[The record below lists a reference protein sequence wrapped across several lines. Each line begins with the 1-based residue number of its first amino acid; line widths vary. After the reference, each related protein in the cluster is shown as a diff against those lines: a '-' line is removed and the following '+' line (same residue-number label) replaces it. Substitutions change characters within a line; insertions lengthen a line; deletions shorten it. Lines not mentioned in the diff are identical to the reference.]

1 MSSAYLLLSH
11 GSRDRRPEIAMQQL
25 AKLVCN
31 KLPQNHN
38 PLNNEHLVGI
48 AALEMS
54 PQPLHEQIQQFA
66 KSAFGDAW
74 VGLRQSGVSQNQNRL
89 KIVPLFLLPG
99 VHVMSDIPAEVALAQ
114 QALGQDIM
122 IELQPYLGSHPNLEK
137 LLAKQIA
144 VIKAQAW
151 ILLAHGSR
159 RPGSQE
165 SVEAMA
171 ASLGSV
177 AAYWASPPSLESRVK
192 ELVAAG
198 YREIAILPYFLFAGG
213 ITDAIAAS
221 IEELKLQF
229 SAVNFQLTQPLGASA
244 ELAEL
249 IWDLIDR

>member
-1 MSSAYLLLSH
+1 MSSAYLLVSH
-11 GSRDRRPEIAMQQL
+11 GSRDRRPEIAMHQL

-31 KLPQNHN
+31 KLPNS
-38 PLNNEHLVGI
+38 EHLVGV

-54 PQPLHEQIQQFA
+54 SQPLHEQIQQFV
-66 KSAFGDAW
+66 KSAFCD
-74 VGLRQSGVSQNQNRL
+74 RGVSQNENRL

-99 VHVMSDIPAEVALAQ
+99 VHVMTDIPAEVALAQ
-114 QALGQDIM
+114 QAIGEDIM
-122 IELQPYLGSHPNLEK
+122 IELQPYLGSHPDLEK
-137 LLAKQIA
+137 LLAKQITT
-144 VIKAQAW
+144 IKTEAL

-165 SVEAMA
+165 TVEAMA
-171 ASLGSV
+171 TSLGAV
-177 AAYWASPPSLESRVK
+177 AAYWAGPPSLESRVK

-198 YREIAILPYFLFAGG
+198 YKEIAILPYFLFAGG

-229 SAVNFQLTQPLGASA
+229 SAVNFQLAKPLGASA

-249 IWDLIDR
+249 IWDLTDR

>member
-11 GSRDRRPEIAMQQL
+11 GSRDRRPETAMQQL
-25 AKLVCN
+25 ARLVCH
-31 KLPQNHN
+31 KLPKNS
-38 PLNNEHLVGI
+38 EHLVGI

-54 PQPLHEQIQQFA
+54 SQPLHEQIQQFA
-66 KSAFGDAW
+66 KSVFG
-74 VGLRQSGVSQNQNRL
+74 GRNRSQNVNRL

-114 QALGQDIM
+114 QATGEDII
-122 IELQPYLGSHPNLEK
+122 IELQPYLGSHPNLDK

-144 VIKAQAW
+144 TIKAEVW

-165 SVEAMA
+165 TVEAIA
-171 ASLGSV
+171 ARLGAV
-177 AAYWASPPSLESRVK
+177 TAYWAGPPSLESRVK
-192 ELVAAG
+192 ELVTAG

-213 ITDAIAAS
+213 ITDAIATS
-221 IEELKLQF
+221 IEALKLQF
-229 SAVNFQLTQPLGASA
+229 SAVNFQLAQPLGASA

-249 IWDLIDR
+249 IWDLTDK

>member
-25 AKLVCN
+25 AKLVCH
-31 KLPQNHN
+31 KLPKNYN
-38 PLNNEHLVGI
+38 SSNSEHLVGI

-66 KSAFGDAW
+66 KSAFGDTGA
-74 VGLRQSGVSQNQNRL
+74 GLRRRGLSQNENRL

-99 VHVMSDIPAEVALAQ
+99 VHVMTDIPIEVALAQ
-114 QALGQDIM
+114 QAVGQDM
-122 IELQPYLGSHPNLEK
+122 IIDLQPYLGSHPNLEK
-137 LLAKQIA
+137 LLSKQIA
-144 VIKAQAW
+144 AIKAETW

-165 SVEAMA
+165 TVSAMA
-171 ASLGSV
+171 ASLGAV
-177 AAYWASPPSLESRVK
+177 AAYWSVPPSLESQVK

-229 SAVNFQLTQPLGASA
+229 SAVNFQLAQPLGASA

-249 IWDLIDR
+249 IWDLTDR

>member
-25 AKLVCN
+25 ARLVCQQ
-31 KLPQNHN
+31 LSS
-38 PLNNEHLVGI
+38 EHLVGI

-66 KSAFGDAW
+66 KSAFGDCP
-74 VGLRQSGVSQNQNRL
+74 QSQNENRL

-99 VHVMSDIPAEVALAQ
+99 VHVMTDIPAEIALAQ
-114 QALGQDIM
+114 QATGQDTIV
-122 IELQPYLGSHPNLEK
+122 ELQPYLGSHPNLEK
-137 LLAKQIA
+137 LLVKQIA
-144 VIKAQAW
+144 PIKAETW

-159 RPGSQE
+159 RPGSQKT
-165 SVEAMA
+165 VEAMA
-171 ASLGSV
+171 ASLGAV
-177 AAYWASPPSLESRVK
+177 TAYWAGPPSLESRVK
-192 ELVAAG
+192 ELVTAG

-213 ITDAIAAS
+213 ITDAIATS

-229 SAVNFQLTQPLGASA
+229 SAVNFQLAEPLGASA

-249 IWDLIDR
+249 IWDLTQR

>member
-25 AKLVCN
+25 AKLVCH
-31 KLPQNHN
+31 KLPKNYN
-38 PLNNEHLVGI
+38 SSNSEHLVGI

-66 KSAFGDAW
+66 KSAFGDDW
-74 VGLRQSGVSQNQNRL
+74 VGLRRRGLSQNENRL

-99 VHVMSDIPAEVALAQ
+99 VHVMTDIPTEVALAQ
-114 QALGQDIM
+114 QAVGQDIM

-137 LLAKQIA
+137 LLSKQIA
-144 VIKAQAW
+144 AIKAETW

-165 SVEAMA
+165 TVSAMA

-177 AAYWASPPSLESRVK
+177 AAYWSVPPSLESQVK

-229 SAVNFQLTQPLGASA
+229 SAVNFQLAQPLGASA

-249 IWDLIDR
+249 IWDLTDR

>member
-25 AKLVCN
+25 AGLVCN
-31 KLPQNHN
+31 KLPKKHN
-38 PLNNEHLVGI
+38 PVNNQHLVGI

-54 PQPLHEQIQQFA
+54 SQPLHEQIQQFA
-66 KSAFGDAW
+66 QRAFGD
-74 VGLRQSGVSQNQNRL
+74 GRISQNENRL
-89 KIVPLFLLPG
+89 KIIPLFLLPG
-99 VHVMSDIPAEVALAQ
+99 VHVMTDIPAEVALAQ
-114 QALGQDIM
+114 QATGEDII

-144 VIKAQAW
+144 TIKAEVW

-165 SVEAMA
+165 TVEAIA
-171 ASLGSV
+171 ARLGAV
-177 AAYWASPPSLESRVK
+177 TAYWAGPPCLESRVK
-192 ELVAAG
+192 ELVTAG

-213 ITDAIAAS
+213 ITDAIATS
-221 IEELKLQF
+221 IEALKLQF
-229 SAVNFQLTQPLGASA
+229 SAVNFQLAQPLGASA

-249 IWDLIDR
+249 IWDLTDR

>member
-1 MSSAYLLLSH
+1 MSSAYLLVSH
-11 GSRDRRPEIAMQQL
+11 GSRDRRPEIAMRQL
-25 AKLVCN
+25 AKLVCH
-31 KLPQNHN
+31 KLPKNS
-38 PLNNEHLVGI
+38 NNSSTDEHLVGI

-66 KSAFGDAW
+66 KSAFGDTCG
-74 VGLRQSGVSQNQNRL
+74 GLRGLSSNENRL

-99 VHVMSDIPAEVALAQ
+99 VHVMTDIPAEVALAQ
-114 QALGQDIM
+114 QAVGQDTI

-137 LLAKQIA
+137 LLLKQIA
-144 VIKAQAW
+144 AIKAEAW

-165 SVEAMA
+165 TVSAMA
-171 ASLGSV
+171 ANLG
-177 AAYWASPPSLESRVK
+177 AMDAYWAVPPSLESRVK

-198 YREIAILPYFLFAGG
+198 YKEIAILPYFLFAGG

-229 SAVNFQLTQPLGASA
+229 SAVNFQLAQPLGASA

-249 IWDLIDR
+249 IWDLTHT

>member
-11 GSRDRRPEIAMQQL
+11 GSRDPRPEIAMQQL
-25 AKLVCN
+25 ASLVCQ
-31 KLPQNHN
+31 KLSS
-38 PLNNEHLVGI
+38 EHLVGI

-66 KSAFGDAW
+66 KSAFGDY
-74 VGLRQSGVSQNQNRL
+74 LLSQNENRL

-99 VHVMSDIPAEVALAQ
+99 VHVMADIPAEVALAQ
-114 QALGQDIM
+114 QATGQNII

-144 VIKAQAW
+144 AIKAEAW

-159 RPGSQE
+159 RPGSQKT
-165 SVEAMA
+165 VEAMA
-171 ASLGSV
+171 ASLGAV
-177 AAYWASPPSLESRVK
+177 AAYWAGPPSLESRVK
-192 ELVAAG
+192 ELVDAG
-198 YREIAILPYFLFAGG
+198 YQEIAILPYFLFTGG
-213 ITDAIAAS
+213 ITDAIANS

-229 SAVNFQLTQPLGASA
+229 SAVNFQLAQPLGVSA

-249 IWDLIDR
+249 IWDLTQR